1 MTQSVRRALCAV
13 MLYSSVDLAGSV
25 VLNNEDVL
33 IKWSVVLNGH
43 LEVLL
48 PDGTI
53 QHLHMGDRYDIMIKM
68 TTGRF
73 SDRFCMTVSYCIV
86 VLL

>member
-13 MLYSSVDLAGSV
+13 MVYSCVDLAGSV
-25 VLNNEDVL
+25 VVDNDVEL
-33 IKWSVVLNGH
+33 TEWSVVLNGH

-53 QHLHMGDRYDIMIKM
+53 QHLHMGDR
-68 TTGRF
+68 
-73 SDRFCMTVSYCIV
+73 
-86 VLL
+86 